1 MATIVKRGKGYSVVF
16 NYTDENGERRQ
27 KWEPPVPTKKEAQKR
42 KSEIEHEMATGTF
55 IVPSTMKVK
64 DFLNEFVEMYGLRK
78 WGLSMYSS
86 NTGLIRN
93 YINPILG
100 DVNVQDVDARVVD
113 KFIHQ
118 LQRTK
123 AVEVNGRSPKSEY
136 ITPCTIMKINKL
148 MRCAFQQAIRW
159 GMVGRNPFAGATLP
173 KHEAKARAIW
183 DADTIRRAL
192 DACEDDRLFLAIH
205 LSFACSLRFGEICG
219 LTWDCLDIS
228 DAAIMNENAYLKV
241 EKVLARVDEGAVQAL
256 GEEDIFFTF
265 PAVVTGKAKTR
276 LVLKKPKTESSI
288 RKVWIPATLAKL
300 LRSWK
305 ENQDKLKEILGDDY
319 YDYNLVIAL
328 ENSRP
333 CEDRVIG
340 NAFNRLKKKADLP
353 DVVFHSLR
361 HSSTTYKLK
370 LNKGDIKATQGDTG
384 HAQPDMVTQVY
395 AHILD
400 EDRKVNAQRFEA
412 GFYAKPNLRGL
423 EQSLRS
429 ETAQQPGVDAV
440 QLLLQLQAN
449 PELAAVLKGLL
460 NTNLFG

>member
-1 MATIVKRGKGYSVVF
+1 MATIVKRGNKYSVVY
-16 NYTDENGERRQ
+16 NYTDENGVTRQ
-27 KWEPPVPTKKEAQKR
+27 KWEPPIPTKKEAQKR
-42 KSEIEHEMATGTF
+42 KNEIEHEMATGTF

-64 DFLNEFVEMYGLRK
+64 DFLDEFVEMYGLRK

-93 YINPILG
+93 YINPVLG

-113 KFIHQ
+113 RFIHQ

-123 AVEVNGRSPKSEY
+123 AVEVNGRSPKTEY

-159 GMVGRNPFAGATLP
+159 GMVGKNPFVGATLP

-256 GEEDIFFTF
+256 GEEDIFYTF

-305 ENQDKLKEILGDDY
+305 DSQDKLKAILGDDY
-319 YDYNLVIAL
+319 
-328 ENSRP
+328 
-333 CEDRVIG
+333 
-340 NAFNRLKKKADLP
+340 
-353 DVVFHSLR
+353 
-361 HSSTTYKLK
+361 
-370 LNKGDIKATQGDTG
+370 
-384 HAQPDMVTQVY
+384 
-395 AHILD
+395 
-400 EDRKVNAQRFEA
+400 
-412 GFYAKPNLRGL
+412 
-423 EQSLRS
+423 
-429 ETAQQPGVDAV
+429 
-440 QLLLQLQAN
+440 
-449 PELAAVLKGLL
+449 
-460 NTNLFG
+460 

>member
-1 MATIVKRGKGYSVVF
+1 MATIVKRGNKYSVVY
-16 NYTDENGERRQ
+16 NYTDEDGTTRQ
-27 KWEPPVPTKKEAQKR
+27 KWEPPVPTKKEALKR
-42 KSEIEHEMATGTF
+42 KNEIEHEMATGTF

-113 KFIHQ
+113 RFIHQ

-123 AVEVNGRSPKSEY
+123 AVEVNGRSPKTEY

-159 GMVGRNPFAGATLP
+159 GMIGKNPFVGATLP

-192 DACEDDRLFLAIH
+192 DACEDDRLFLAIN
-205 LSFACSLRFGEICG
+205 LAFACSLRFGEICG

-228 DAAIMNENAYLKV
+228 DAAILNENAYLRV

-265 PAVVTGKAKTR
+265 PAIVSGKAKTR

-288 RKVWIPATLAKL
+288 RKVWIPTTLARL

-305 ENQDKLKEILGDDY
+305 ESQEKLKEILGDDY

-328 ENSRP
+328 ENGRP

-384 HAQPDMVTQVY
+384 HSQPDMVTQVY

-412 GFYAKPNLRGL
+412 GFYAKPNLRGV

-429 ETAQQPGVDAV
+429 ETAQQPGLDAV

>member
-1 MATIVKRGKGYSVVF
+1 
-16 NYTDENGERRQ
+16 
-27 KWEPPVPTKKEAQKR
+27 
-42 KSEIEHEMATGTF
+42 
-55 IVPSTMKVK
+55 
-64 DFLNEFVEMYGLRK
+64 
-78 WGLSMYSS
+78 
-86 NTGLIRN
+86 
-93 YINPILG
+93 
-100 DVNVQDVDARVVD
+100 
-113 KFIHQ
+113 
-118 LQRTK
+118 
-123 AVEVNGRSPKSEY
+123 
-136 ITPCTIMKINKL
+136 
-148 MRCAFQQAIRW
+148 
-159 GMVGRNPFAGATLP
+159 MVGENPFVGATLP
-173 KHEAKARAIW
+173 KHESKARAIW

-305 ENQDKLKEILGDDY
+305 DSQDKLKAILGDDY
-319 YDYNLVIAL
+319 YDYNLVITL
-328 ENSRP
+328 ENGRP

-361 HSSTTYKLK
+361 HSSTTYKG
-370 LNKGDIKATQGDTG
+370 NIKATQGDTG
-384 HAQPDMVTQVY
+384 HSQPDMVTQVY

-412 GFYAKPNLRGL
+412 GFYAKPNLRGV
-423 EQSLRS
+423 EQSQRS
-429 ETAQQPGVDAV
+429 ETAQQPCLDAV